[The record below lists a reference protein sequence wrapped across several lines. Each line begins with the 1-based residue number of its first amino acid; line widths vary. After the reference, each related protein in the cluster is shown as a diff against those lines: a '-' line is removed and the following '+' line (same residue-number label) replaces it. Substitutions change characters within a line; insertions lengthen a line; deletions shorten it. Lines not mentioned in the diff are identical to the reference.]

1 MTVEKDDSHARSARS
16 ELRRHHRRRRPPRP
30 GARLVSGRSAAS
42 TSCWSTAAC
51 NTAARWSPRRSTA
64 PGFYHNLHSINHFHI
79 SETPWFKD
87 LEPRRPRQY
96 ITPRYEF
103 GQPHLDG
110 SALIF
115 GRDLEE
121 TLANVARFSKKDAQ
135 TFRDWNRKAEEIT
148 AKIFLPERFS
158 DPLPQAERE
167 ALLSQERHR
176 PRLPGGDQAAA
187 VRHGEGAVRERA
199 RPAPVPV
206 QDFAV
211 RHLAGRHAVEDEP
224 DGLGDPRLRPAER
237 LPALQGR
244 LGQSRPRA
252 VRDLHRRRRALRAA
266 GRARPAS
273 SSRAARRPAS
283 R

>member
-1 MTVEKDDSHARSARS
+1 MPAALDQNYDGIIVGAG
-16 ELRRHHRRRRPPRP
+16 HHGLVLGCYLAEVRPQDPAGRPPPAIRRRAGHRGGDRAGLLPQPAFDQSFPHQRDAVVQ
-30 GARLVSGRSAAS
+30 GS
-42 TSCWSTAAC
+42 
-51 NTAARWSPRRSTA
+51 
-64 PGFYHNLHSINHFHI
+64 
-79 SETPWFKD
+79 D
-87 LEPRRPRQY
+87 LGDRVEY

-167 ALLSQERHR
+167 ALLSKSDIGRDFLADD
-176 PRLPGGDQAAA
+176 PAAA
-187 VRHGEGAVRERA
+187 VRRGQGAVRERA
-199 RPAPVPV
+199 RAASVPV

-211 RHLAGRHAVEDEP
+211 RHLAGRHAVEDQP
-224 DGLGDPRLRPAER
+224 DGLGDPRLRSAKR

-244 LGQSRPRA
+244 LRQSRARA
-252 VRDLHRRRRALRAA
+252 VRDLHRRGRALSR
-266 GRARPAS
+266 RRSSSTRS

>member
-1 MTVEKDDSHARSARS
+1 MAAALDRTTTASSSAPAITAWCS
-16 ELRRHHRRRRPPRP
+16 AAISQKCGLEHPAGGPPAAIRRRAGHRGGRRRR
-30 GARLVSGRSAAS
+30 AS
-42 TSCWSTAAC
+42 TTTCIRSIISTSARRRGSRTSTSA
-51 NTAARWSPRRSTA
+51 TAS
-64 PGFYHNLHSINHFHI
+64 N
-79 SETPWFKD
+79 
-87 LEPRRPRQY
+87 Y

-110 SALIF
+110 TALIF

-176 PRLPGGDQAAA
+176 PRLPGDDEAAA
-187 VRHGEGAVRERA
+187 VRRGQGAVRERA
-199 RPAPVPV
+199 RPASVPV

-224 DGLGDPRLRPAER
+224 DGLGDPRLRPAKR

-244 LGQSRPRA
+244 LGQSRARA
-252 VRDLHRRRRALRAA
+252 VRDLHRRRRPLSR
-266 GRARPAS
+266 RRSSSTRS